1 LVIVMKTIQPLD
13 SYRLAQYSVPMPCYI
28 CGEGNTFDSDLCRH
42 CSAPMALARQAAAQK
57 IQPRMIGV
65 LGPSGAGKTVYLGML
80 LDMLSRLPERLQV
93 LARGAF
99 SITLQQ
105 NVVSALARG
114 EFPPKTPGE
123 PERWDWVHCQIQ
135 SAARKPP
142 LELIVPDMAG
152 DAVLEELNHP
162 HSYPAIQNFLGH
174 CTAAIVLLDAVE
186 LDAGESAQEYFAMK
200 LLSYLNEL
208 DQADGHA
215 WRNRPLAIVLSKSDR
230 CDACFEN
237 PAEFVRARA
246 AGLWQICSERFE
258 QHRFFA
264 AGVAGACTA
273 CIVPGVGRMMLP
285 LRIEPRGIVEPFE
298 WLVRRLKN

>member
-1 LVIVMKTIQPLD
+1 LLNVMKTIQPMD

-28 CGEGNTFDSDLCRH
+28 CGEGNTFDSDRCRH

-65 LGPSGAGKTVYLGML
+65 LGAGGAGKTVYLGML

-99 SITLQQ
+99 SITVQQ
-105 NVVSALARG
+105 NVVGALVQRD
-114 EFPPKTPGE
+114 FPPKTSSE
-123 PERWDWVHCQIQ
+123 PESWDWVHCQIQ

-142 LELIVPDMAG
+142 LELIMPDIAG
-152 DAVLEELNHP
+152 DAVLEEMNHP
-162 HSYPAIQNFLGH
+162 HTYPAVHSFLGQ

-186 LDAGESAQEYFAMK
+186 LDAGETRQEYFALK
-200 LLSYLNEL
+200 LLSYLNEI
-208 DQADGHA
+208 DQAAGHA
-215 WRNRPLAIVLSKSDR
+215 WRDRPLAFVLSKADR
-230 CDACFEN
+230 CETCFED

-246 AGLWQICSERFE
+246 ASLWQLCAERFN

-264 AGVAGACTA
+264 AGVAGACAA
-273 CIVPGVGRMMLP
+273 CMVRGVGRVIVP
-285 LRIEPRGIVEPFE
+285 LRIEPRGIIEPFE